1 VSESAGTPSFEAATT
16 VTVGPRPGVYDTSLS
31 EEWCVVGKPNGG
43 YMAAV
48 MIRAVAAEL
57 AASGQDHPD
66 CVAITSTYF
75 GAPDPRDAIVDV
87 AVLRAGR
94 GVTQAR
100 ATLLQDGQP
109 MVESHLVMSRLKA
122 PDRVYD
128 TSPPPTMADPAE
140 CIRGTS
146 GEGPFAHRVMIME
159 GTAVLLDPSTAA
171 FNQGFEAGVAE
182 VRGWATFA
190 DGRPIDGLALHY
202 LIDCLPPATFPLQS
216 AGWVPTLQLTSY
228 LRAHPAPGPV
238 IIRQKAQV
246 IDAGFVDEVC
256 EIWDSTGQLVAQGTQ
271 LAKVRFA

>member
-1 VSESAGTPSFEAATT
+1 MSEQTGIPSFEAATH
-16 VTVGPRPGVYDTSLS
+16 VRQGSRPGVYDADLS
-31 EEWCVVGKPNGG
+31 DEWCVVGKPNGG
-43 YMAAV
+43 YLAAV
-48 MIRAVAAEL
+48 IIRAVGAEL
-57 AASGQDHPD
+57 VARGQDHPD

-87 AVLRAGR
+87 TILRAGR
-94 GVTQAR
+94 GVTQVR

-109 MVESHLVMSRLKA
+109 LVESQLVMSRLKS
-122 PDRVYD
+122 PNRLYD
-128 TSPPPTMADPAE
+128 SSPPPVMADPSA
-140 CIRGTS
+140 CIRGES
-146 GEGPFAHRVMIME
+146 GEGPFEHRVMIME
-159 GTAVLLDPSTAA
+159 GTAVLLDPSTAN
-171 FNQGFEAGVAE
+171 FNQGFETGVAE

-190 DGRPIDGLALHY
+190 DDRPIDALAVHY